1 MRMKL
6 TPCTWRG
13 EGLHVR
19 THGTKRVHLLL
30 LARVLQALRP
40 ETVLEVGAGNGLNV
54 LVLAALFPDIRF
66 TSVELT
72 EAGVAKARAAQVEP
86 TRSEEHTSELQS
98 LMRISYAVFC
108 LKKKKNK

>member
-86 TRSEEHTSELQS
+86 TLTQRLVA
-98 LMRISYAVFC
+98 YAPMPEIGRAAGRASVC
-108 LKKKKNK
+108 PYV